1 MMPSHA
7 APVETIRSRHNARL
21 KDLRQRLL
29 HPGDAAD
36 NRIAI
41 EGEHLLLE
49 AIRSGL
55 EIESI
60 FLREDRV
67 SQPLLQNI
75 GGRRTFVVAADAF
88 NHACITESPQGIA
101 AIVSLPQWR
110 LENLLKTPA
119 PRLVVLAGLQDPGN
133 AGTILRTAEAFG
145 ATGVL
150 LTPGSVHPANQKV
163 LRAAAG
169 SSFRLPIIA
178 LADVRLLKHL
188 QSRKIPVYAAE
199 ARLGTAVMDADLTG
213 PWAFVVGNEGAGI
226 PKEVLPYCT
235 ATLSIPCPG
244 PVESLNAGVAAAVLL
259 YESARQRAALP
270 GPRS

>member
-1 MMPSHA
+1 MTSSHA
-7 APVETIRSRHNARL
+7 APVETIRSRQNARL
-21 KDLRQRLL
+21 KELRQRLL
-29 HPGDAAD
+29 RPGEAAD
-36 NRIAI
+36 GRIAI

-55 EIESI
+55 EIEAI

-67 SQPLLQNI
+67 SRRLLQNI
-75 GGRRTFVVAADAF
+75 GERQMYVVAADAF

-110 LENLLKTPA
+110 LETLLKGPT

-169 SSFRLPIIA
+169 SSFRLPVIA
-178 LADVRLLKHL
+178 LDNVRLLKHL
-188 QSRKIPVYAAE
+188 QSEKIPVYATE
-199 ARLGTAVMDADLTG
+199 AHLGTAVMAADLTG
-213 PWAFVVGNEGAGI
+213 AWAFVIGNEGAGI

-235 ATLSIPCPG
+235 STLSIPCPG

-259 YESARQRAALP
+259 YEAARQRGRA
-270 GPRS
+270 